1 MKKKR
6 ITNISG
12 IEHNDLSFFPLGLPV
27 AWHPDFKGI
36 SPAIV
41 EFEVKGRMEFFTDK
55 DEHGAPHNLVRI
67 QHPYTIFAHSPAD
80 FLRAL
85 QVYQKL
91 DCECT
96 GSEYMRRFAQYVRQF
111 EGYDV
116 PAGRAG
122 APPFFLFFFFFCFFF
137 FFTLS
142 HLSHN

>member
-12 IEHNDLSFFPLGLPV
+12 IEHNDLSFFALGLPV

-96 GSEYMRRFAQYVRQF
+96 GLEYMRRFAQYVRQF

-116 PAGRAG
+116 RTDSPDS
-122 APPFFLFFFFFCFFF
+122 FLSDLLFHRFVLILHEPSS
-137 FFTLS
+137 FT
-142 HLSHN
+142 